1 MFSEPPTRVLVAFR
15 ILAHRAADPGGAGGA
30 FAPPGIVVV
39 VQSM

>member
-1 MFSEPPTRVLVAFR
+1 VG
-15 ILAHRAADPGGAGGA
+15 IRAADPGCAGGA